1 MTSSIQRLGVKQTP
15 WQPDRQQERP
25 WLHNKGGFFFTLLL
39 VTKSWL
45 YIFLCS
51 ITSRPPVYGLV
62 QQVQD
67 LLRTG
72 STTVLGSSTIVKFF
86 KLTNKNQRRKTSM
99 KTLKFPALRKR
110 LFFFSPLHSVKQR
123 VFFLC
128 VTAANVCY
136 LIPISTFLQLLTLP
150 VVLEVSVLPHVALG
164 HFLYLL
170 LFNWQTTTTTNSI
183 QSHRVYHYVLEFH
196 GRMKIFKM

>member
-15 WQPDRQQERP
+15 WQTDRQQERP
-25 WLHNKGGFFFTLLL
+25 WLHSKGGFFLTLLL

-51 ITSRPPVYGLV
+51 ISSRPPIYGLV

-72 STTVLGSSTIVKFF
+72 STTVLGSSNHSKILQTDQQKLVKENLYENF
-86 KLTNKNQRRKTSM
+86 KISSPQEET
-99 KTLKFPALRKR
+99 
-110 LFFFSPLHSVKQR
+110 LFFFSPLPSVKQR

-128 VTAANVCY
+128 VLLPMCV
-136 LIPISTFLQLLTLP
+136 ISSQ
-150 VVLEVSVLPHVALG
+150 
-164 HFLYLL
+164 
-170 LFNWQTTTTTNSI
+170 
-183 QSHRVYHYVLEFH
+183 
-196 GRMKIFKM
+196 